1 MLFKTAMQI
10 ILHEKEKFLGAV
22 VGVTLALFLVL
33 FQSGCYF
40 GYKHDITV
48 ILDSIDSDL
57 WIVPKGQVSF
67 DGWVHID
74 DLPYSTA
81 KGDPDIA
88 ECAKIVLGYAPWR
101 VPGSGGKD
109 MAQILGVDFN
119 AEPAPDFGI
128 DEPNLDSLLRGPGH
142 VMIARKDRGKL
153 GIKTLG
159 QDGVEI
165 LGRRATVV
173 GFVDDVHLFNTA
185 GFVLTDLDNAREFL
199 GIPENQVTYVVCK
212 CAPGADPA
220 KVCERLREAYPEHEV
235 LLTRDFRKLA
245 SAYWENN
252 TGIGP
257 VLLLSAGLAVLVGFL
272 IVMSTFYLS
281 TVEKIPVFAGLRALG
296 ASTGEIVWI
305 LVFQVVAV
313 FLIGCAVAG
322 ISLYVT
328 LTIMTLQQSTISV
341 LITPPLVAVG
351 VSVMLVCSA
360 MGSLL
365 SIRKLVTTDPGE
377 AFRT

>member
-1 MLFKTAMQI
+1 MIFKTAMQI

-33 FQSGCYF
+33 FQSGCYL
-40 GYKHDITV
+40 GYKRDITIV
-48 ILDSIDSDL
+48 LDSIDADL

-74 DLPYSTA
+74 DLPYWKA
-81 KGDPDIA
+81 KGDPQIA
-88 ECAKIVLGYAPWR
+88 ECARLVVGYAPWR

-109 MAQILGVDFN
+109 MAQIIGVDFGS
-119 AEPAPDFGI
+119 PPTPDFGI
-128 DEPNLDSLLRGPGH
+128 EDPDPASLLRPEGH
-142 VMIARKDRGKL
+142 VMIARKDCRKL

-159 QDGVEI
+159 EDGVEL
-165 LGRRATVV
+165 LGRRAIVV
-173 GFVDDVHLFNTA
+173 GLIDDVQLFNTA
-185 GFVLTDLDNAREFL
+185 GFVLTDIDNAREFL
-199 GIPENQVTYVVCK
+199 NIPENQVTYIMCK
-212 CAPGADPA
+212 CASGADPRQ
-220 KVCERLREAYPEHEV
+220 VRDRLRQAYPEHEV
-235 LLTRDFRKLA
+235 LLTADFRKLA
-245 SAYWENN
+245 SSYWENN

-272 IVMSTFYLS
+272 IVGSTFYLS
-281 TVEKIPVFAGLRALG
+281 TVEKIPVYAGLRALG
-296 ASTGEIVWI
+296 ASIGEIVSI

-313 FLIGCAVAG
+313 FLMGCAIAG

-328 LTIMTLQQSTISV
+328 LTIMRLQQSTISV
-341 LITPPLVAVG
+341 LITTPLVAGG

-360 MGSLL
+360 LGSLL

>member
-1 MLFKTAMQI
+1 MIFKTAMQI

-33 FQSGCYF
+33 FQAGCYF
-40 GYKHDITV
+40 GYKRDITV
-48 ILDSIDSDL
+48 ILDSIDADL

-67 DGWVHID
+67 DGWVNID
-74 DLPYSTA
+74 DLPYWKA
-81 KGDPDIA
+81 KGDPRIA
-88 ECAKIVLGYAPWR
+88 QCARLVVGYAPWR

-109 MAQILGVDFN
+109 MAQIVGVDFGS
-119 AEPAPDFGI
+119 APVPDFGI
-128 DEPNLDSLLRGPGH
+128 EDPDPASLLRPDGH
-142 VMIARKDRGKL
+142 VMIARKDCKKL

-159 QDGVEI
+159 EDGVEL
-165 LGRRATVV
+165 LGRRAKVV
-173 GFVDDVHLFNTA
+173 GFVDEMHLFNTA
-185 GFVLTDLDNAREFL
+185 GFVLTDIDNARNFL
-199 GIPENQVTYVVCK
+199 GIPENQVTYIMCK

-220 KVCERLREAYPEHEV
+220 EVRKGLLEAYPEHGV
-235 LLTRDFRKLA
+235 LLTKEFRQLA
-245 SAYWENN
+245 GAYWENN

-281 TVEKIPVFAGLRALG
+281 TVEKIPVFAGLQALG
-296 ASTGEIVWI
+296 ASTGEVVSI

-313 FLIGCAVAG
+313 FLTGCAVAG

-328 LTIMTLQQSTISV
+328 ITIMRLQQSTITV
-341 LITPPLVAVG
+341 LIEPPLVAGG
-351 VSVMLVCSA
+351 VSVMLLCSA

-365 SIRKLVTTDPGE
+365 SIRKLVMTDPGE